1 MEQLDALLKEAPSF
15 AQIGRGF
22 GLENKLNF
30 LRDVG
35 DTVALQRQRHSF
47 LRTHRIDRDGELGGL
62 PVDQRL
68 FEEQRFAAT
77 GRFHFAIG
85 PFRNHEIGLDR
96 RRNALQLACLFE
108 RLQKLA
114 E

>member
-1 MEQLDALLKEAPSF
+1 LAL
-15 AQIGRGF
+15 R
-22 GLENKLNF
+22 LNF

-47 LRTHRIDRDGELGGL
+47 SEPIVLIAMGNLRL
-62 PVDQRL
+62 PVISGCSKSSALPPREISFRDRPIPQSQTGLDWR
-68 FEEQRFAAT
+68 RKCAAT
-77 GRFHFAIG
+77 RL
-85 PFRNHEIGLDR
+85 P
-96 RRNALQLACLFE
+96 FE